1 MKRVSQILLVGLSVL
16 ALSACGLRG
25 DLDRPEPLWGN
36 PTDYSQ
42 SDESEGEDS

>member
-25 DLDRPEPLWGN
+25 DLERPEPLWGN
-36 PTDYSQ
+36 PTDHSQ
-42 SDESEGEDS
+42 SDESESEDS